1 MNAPIAAF
9 LGWGILGEQL
19 TLGLVAGITLTIVGV
34 CFAIFFNSRRV
45 ITHALETVHGSWMV
59 GISLGLL
66 AATGQA
72 VGSIIVR
79 PVMESGIDPFLASLL
94 RVGTAACCLSA
105 LSAFP
110 FAAVRPRNR
119 LSIQVV
125 FMTALS
131 GILALAMG
139 MTLML
144 FALSGG
150 ETGIVSTI
158 SATTPVIIL
167 PMLWL
172 RTGQKPNTGA
182 WLGAIFVVAGL
193 ALILS
198 R

>member
-1 MNAPIAAF
+1 
-9 LGWGILGEQL
+9 
-19 TLGLVAGITLTIVGV
+19 
-34 CFAIFFNSRRV
+34 
-45 ITHALETVHGSWMV
+45 
-59 GISLGLL
+59 
-66 AATGQA
+66 
-72 VGSIIVR
+72 
-79 PVMESGIDPFLASLL
+79 
-94 RVGTAACCLSA
+94 
-105 LSAFP
+105 
-110 FAAVRPRNR
+110 
-119 LSIQVV
+119 
-125 FMTALS
+125 
-131 GILALAMG
+131 MG